1 MHGMEIKKA
10 AFFCRTLPHPF
21 DFLEGEAINGT
32 TTNGG
37 RGWRLLNIMI
47 IKYQVQVGCGPPS
60 TSADQLC
67 RLIKILYKLVF
78 LIPIILIN
86 NKGMMRVFFED
97 EISLLTDSLMAGE
110 RRNGRLNGK
119 GTGY

>member
-1 MHGMEIKKA
+1 
-10 AFFCRTLPHPF
+10 
-21 DFLEGEAINGT
+21 
-32 TTNGG
+32 
-37 RGWRLLNIMI
+37 MI